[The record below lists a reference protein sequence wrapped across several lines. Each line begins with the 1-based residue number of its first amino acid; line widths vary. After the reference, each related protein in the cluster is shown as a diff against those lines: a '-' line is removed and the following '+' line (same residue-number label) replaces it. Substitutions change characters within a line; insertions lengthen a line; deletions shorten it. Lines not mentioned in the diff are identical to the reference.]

1 MQMSPSNVAT
11 FWFFTCFLSGFITGT
26 CLTYDR
32 TTFISIWKGRVSFGW
47 WAADF
52 ETISDHIQQLFF
64 HYLEK
69 KAWLQGNE
77 MDKMGLQITL
87 LRSVSTTTSYI
98 KVLHSTRW
106 PCSEQTECRT
116 PTGWGEA
123 DSLFASLMLGAQ
135 TQAPDAL
142 MWICWPYYDHHLVVA
157 FTPIERL
164 VVGVPALE
172 KGCDSLAKRSI
183 WNRMYRQVCCLTELA
198 MAGSSQCS
206 VAALNRVASF
216 LRDATICWMLE

>member
-1 MQMSPSNVAT
+1 MFLPWLSNAD
-11 FWFFTCFLSGFITGT
+11 FSFIRCYFLIFNLFFLSGFITGT

-52 ETISDHIQQLFF
+52 EMISDHIQQLFF

-87 LRSVSTTTSYI
+87 LRSVSTTTSCI
-98 KVLHSTRW
+98 KVLHSTGW

-123 DSLFASLMLGAQ
+123 DSLFTPLMLGAQ

-206 VAALNRVASF
+206 VAALNRVA
-216 LRDATICWMLE
+216 

>member
-32 TTFISIWKGRVSFGW
+32 TTFISVWKGRVSFGW

-87 LRSVSTTTSYI
+87 LRSVSTTTSWI

-123 DSLFASLMLGAQ
+123 DSLFTPLMLGAQ
-135 TQAPDAL
+135 TQAPDANVNML
-142 MWICWPYYDHHLVVA
+142 TILWSPSCCGIHPNREVGCWCSCSGERMW
-157 FTPIERL
+157 
-164 VVGVPALE
+164 
-172 KGCDSLAKRSI
+172 
-183 WNRMYRQVCCLTELA
+183 Q
-198 MAGSSQCS
+198 SSKK
-206 VAALNRVASF
+206 VH
-216 LRDATICWMLE
+216 M